1 LKVLSDQH
9 YDLAI
14 VGGGPAGASAAC
26 AARQLGASVVVID
39 SIKTER
45 PLEIIPA
52 IALSILRTQGFE
64 LDALIAGCARVNRFT
79 SLWADGMV
87 RQRSTIS
94 NPFGE
99 DVVVDRCTFAKR
111 MRHAVEQ
118 KGTLWHEG
126 RVKQILRSSDPGF
139 VLVNADGSTV
149 RCRKLIVATGR
160 SPFEALKGN
169 KMYLLDRHVAIYP
182 RQKVAAGGIGK
193 SAEFIVESCA
203 GGWWYGL
210 CANGQSAPP
219 VLVTDARDVPA
230 RGHWRDWFSAKLQAS
245 ALLSKQIILKPY
257 ATDDFG
263 ICSAHTSAHHTPSG
277 EGWSLAGDVR
287 LAIDPLSGN
296 GILRAIQ
303 DGVRAVNL
311 LFTKHAPRR
320 RRDFARTHVADWK
333 TTLVQRANAY
343 AVNGRERM
351 PRYREARIPYPFS
364 QWWESTQDQH

>member
-1 LKVLSDQH
+1 LKVLSGQH

-39 SIKTER
+39 SSKTER
-45 PLEIIPA
+45 PLEVVPA
-52 IALSILRTQGFE
+52 VALSILRTQGFE
-64 LDALIAGCARVNRFT
+64 PDALFAGCARVSRFT
-79 SLWADGMV
+79 SIWTDGMV

-111 MRHAVEQ
+111 MRHATEQ
-118 KGTLWHEG
+118 KGALWREG
-126 RVKQILRSSDPGF
+126 RVKQIVRSSDPGF

-169 KMYLLDRHVAIYP
+169 KMYLVDRHVAIYP
-182 RQKVAAGGIGK
+182 CQTAGAREIGE
-193 SAEFIVESCA
+193 SVEFIVESCA
-203 GGWWYGL
+203 DGWWYGL
-210 CANGQSAPP
+210 CANGQTAHP
-219 VLVTDARDVPA
+219 VLVTDAKQLPA
-230 RGHWRDWFSAKLQAS
+230 RASLGDWFGAKLQAT
-245 ALLSKQIILKPY
+245 ALLSRQPMPKHY
-257 ATDDFG
+257 APEDFR
-263 ICSAHTSAHHTPSG
+263 ICSARTSAHHTPGG

-303 DGVRAVNL
+303 DGVSALNVL
-311 LFTKHAPRR
+311 STQHGPRR
-320 RRDFARTHVADWK
+320 RWDFTRKHAEDWK
-333 TTLVQRANAY
+333 VTLSHRAKAF
-343 AVNGRERM
+343 AADG
-351 PRYREARIPYPFS
+351 
-364 QWWESTQDQH
+364 